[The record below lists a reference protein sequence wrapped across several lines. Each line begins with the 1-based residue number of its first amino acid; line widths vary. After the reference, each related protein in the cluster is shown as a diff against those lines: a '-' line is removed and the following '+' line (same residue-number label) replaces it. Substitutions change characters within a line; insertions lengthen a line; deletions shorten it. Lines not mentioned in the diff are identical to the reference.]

1 MKKGSFSTSF
11 QTVKDSVD
19 PVSIAQGYTQL
30 KGKGR
35 DLSGPCPFC
44 GGEDRFYLHGDG
56 QHFGCRKCGFWGD
69 VIDLVSKADGIS
81 KAEAAAKLT
90 GGELSSGVRKTSS
103 ITSWK
108 TSVKTSDV
116 KAKTPA
122 KTPVDPTQQS
132 RWIDVVDRAEK
143 SLEGSAA
150 HRYLEDDRGLDMSTA
165 RRFRLGS
172 GSFMGRPVLVIPII
186 GEGGVIE
193 AVKYRFV
200 DQLAQAEKGKRFAQ
214 EKGSRPG
221 LFGGHCLNGLPFLVI
236 VEGELNAASI
246 AQAVEGEGDVLSI
259 GSQTGSIL
267 QAVEIAKRY
276 SKVVVWFD
284 EGEKAAEAKKHI
296 RKAIPLKSPDLG
308 GGPLDANDIL
318 KIHGVETLRAVM
330 LNIVDPVR
338 SKHPSEVVTPV
349 STGNV
354 GARNTGGIKIGEGAP
369 PIPPHIRPFVRV
381 WTREIAENW
390 AWAECVNPKSP
401 YRSRS
406 TTGTVG
412 GAIASMIEQWE
423 SL

>member
-1 MKKGSFSTSF
+1 MKSLDRKGIDFGS
-11 QTVKDSVD
+11 VKDSVD
-19 PVSIAQGYTQL
+19 LVSIAQGYTQL

-44 GGEDRFYLHGDG
+44 GGEDRFYFHRDG
-56 QHFGCRKCGFWGD
+56 QHCGCRKCGFQGD

-81 KAEAAAKLT
+81 KAEAARKLS
-90 GGELSSGVRKTSS
+90 GGDLPCPTPRARRVIKSP
-103 ITSWK
+103 
-108 TSVKTSDV
+108 VKTPGIES
-116 KAKTPA
+116 KTPN
-122 KTPVDPTQQS
+122 KSPVDLALQTG
-132 RWIDVVDRAEK
+132 WTEIVNRAEK

-200 DQLAQAEKGKRFAQ
+200 DQLAQDQKGKRFAQ

-259 GSQTGSIL
+259 GSQSGNIL

-296 RKAIPLKSPDLG
+296 RKAIPFKSPVIG
-308 GGPLDANDIL
+308 SCPLDANDIL
-318 KIHGVETLRAVM
+318 KVRGVEM
-330 LNIVDPVR
+330 LKALMLSIVGPVR
-338 SKHPSEVVTPV
+338 SEHPPEVVTPA
-349 STGNV
+349 STPNV

-381 WTREIAENW
+381 WTREIAESW

-401 YRSRS
+401 YRLRS